1 MFRLQVGMD
10 QSQLL
15 QFQQDSQHLVG
26 DGPDILERER
36 LELVLLKE
44 VVEVL
49 LKHLEHET
57 GVVLVREALV
67 GSHKVELISIFLAE
81 SGKNG
86 DFNLPLS
93 GVTWVVLEDLDGH
106 NLVSPLLPALGHLTK
121 GAPTQEFQ
129 HFILIVE
136 GGVEHLMLY
145 HLMLY
150 KLVILRTTLP
160 WTTVSL
166 ERTRTVTPW

>member
-1 MFRLQVGMD
+1 MD

-106 NLVSPLLPALGHLTK
+106 NLVSPLLPALGHLAESPSAK
-121 GAPTQEFQ
+121 KLQDL
-129 HFILIVE
+129 ILVVE
-136 GGVEHLMLY
+136 GGVEDFVLHQ
-145 HLMLY
+145 
-150 KLVILRTTLP
+150 LVISIAVSTSPPAFPPATRLADQQPTL
-160 WTTVSL
+160 V
-166 ERTRTVTPW
+166 